1 MTISD
6 RTGASP
12 FLTEPDA
19 TCPADFLALAGG
31 GDPLPVGFVRAV
43 GTPILETARDAVAA
57 GLARPVLFGE
67 ADQIRAD
74 AATLGWDLAGAD
86 IVDTEGE
93 EGAVEAAVAGVQDG
107 SVRGL
112 IKGQLH
118 TDVFMGAIVRRT
130 SGIRTDKRLVHV
142 FAMLPP
148 GGGRPLLISD
158 AAVNISPDVK
168 TRTEAAL
175 AMARL
180 LRRMGV
186 ETPRIAVLSA
196 TESKLEAMPSSI
208 EADEIAASA
217 SAADPQAAFAGPLS
231 LDLALSPESAR
242 IKGVDPDSPQ
252 GAVAGRAEGLV
263 VPDIVS
269 GNVLFKSLA
278 YCAGGLAAGVV
289 IGGTVPIMLTSR
301 SDPPAARLAS
311 LAMAAIA
318 GQEDSE

>member
-19 TCPADFLALAGG
+19 TCPADFLALAAG
-31 GDPLPVGFVRAV
+31 GDPLPVGFVRAI
-43 GTPILETARDAVAA
+43 GAPILETARDAVAA
-57 GLARPVLFGE
+57 GLARPILFGE

-74 AATLGWDLAGAD
+74 AAALGWDLTGAD

-93 EGAVEAAVAGVQDG
+93 EGAIEAAVAGVQDG

-112 IKGQLH
+112 IKGQIH
-118 TDVFMGAIVRRT
+118 TDVFMGTIVRRT
-130 SGIRTDKRLVHV
+130 SGIRTDRRLVHI

-148 GGGRPLLISD
+148 GGGKPLLISD
-158 AAVNISPDVK
+158 AAVNIAPDVG

-175 AMARL
+175 AMADL

-186 ETPRIAVLSA
+186 DRPRIAVLSA
-196 TESKLEAMPSSI
+196 TESQLPGMPSSI
-208 EADEIAASA
+208 EAAEIAAAAA
-217 SAADPQAAFAGPLS
+217 SSDPDAAFAGPLS
-231 LDLALSPESAR
+231 LDLALSPESVA
-242 IKGVDPDSPQ
+242 IKGIDPDSRD
-252 GAVAGRAEGLV
+252 GGVAGYADGLI

-278 YCAGGLAAGVV
+278 YCAGALAAGVV
-289 IGGTVPIMLTSR
+289 LGGTVPIMLTSR
-301 SDPPAARLAS
+301 SDPAAARLAS
-311 LAMAAIA
+311 LALAAIA
-318 GQEDSE
+318 AQEDQT

>member
-1 MTISD
+1 MMISD
-6 RTGASP
+6 RRGASP

-43 GTPILETARDAVAA
+43 GAPILETARDAVAA

-74 AATLGWDLAGAD
+74 AAALGWDLAGAD

-148 GGGRPLLISD
+148 GGGWPLLISD
-158 AAVNISPDVK
+158 AAVNIAPDV
-168 TRTEAAL
+168 
-175 AMARL
+175 
-180 LRRMGV
+180 
-186 ETPRIAVLSA
+186 
-196 TESKLEAMPSSI
+196 
-208 EADEIAASA
+208 
-217 SAADPQAAFAGPLS
+217 
-231 LDLALSPESAR
+231 
-242 IKGVDPDSPQ
+242 
-252 GAVAGRAEGLV
+252 
-263 VPDIVS
+263 
-269 GNVLFKSLA
+269 
-278 YCAGGLAAGVV
+278 
-289 IGGTVPIMLTSR
+289 
-301 SDPPAARLAS
+301 
-311 LAMAAIA
+311 
-318 GQEDSE
+318 